1 MMFRRE
7 GRSVA
12 IDFRLTA
19 SQRDLQLRSRKF
31 AKEVLLP
38 AIEAETLPTPEQR
51 FAATKPAYE
60 AMIAAGFLRKC
71 IPVSAGG
78 ESAGLTDT
86 AIMVEE
92 LYAVN
97 ASVTLTLIG
106 TVLGLLPLLI
116 GGTEQQRGR
125 LLSPFLKQAGAPLA
139 GFCATEPGGS
149 ANAAS
154 PPPGEGVRT
163 MATLRGDRWIIEGR
177 KSWVSSATGWD
188 RQGADVLS
196 VVCRTDPD
204 APPERG
210 ISVIVVERPVSGL
223 VYERAIDS
231 VGHRAHLLPQFNLKG
246 VSVSRDNI
254 LGSVGGGLALVAACF
269 TGAAALVGIFAVAL
283 MRAAFEFTL
292 AFARTERRGGID
304 PIIEHQ
310 AVGYALADAKI
321 AIETT
326 RFFCWR
332 ACHAVDVQSP
342 AAQELAIEAKVHGS
356 ETAVRVL
363 TDLMRVVGVES
374 YDHALPLGR
383 LLQDALALPLFG
395 GGNIGV
401 RRRQLHAILK
411 RPEYDPLITSGE
423 AEV

>member
-1 MMFRRE
+1 
-7 GRSVA
+7 VA

-19 SQRDLQLRSRKF
+19 RQRELQLESRKF
-31 AKEVLLP
+31 ASKVLSP
-38 AIEAETLPTPEQR
+38 ALQAEALPTAEQR
-51 FAATKPAYE
+51 FAATRSAYE

-71 IPVSAGG
+71 IPVAAGG
-78 ESAGLTDT
+78 ENAGLVDT
-86 AIMVEE
+86 ALMVEE
-92 LYAVN
+92 FYAVN

-116 GGTEQQRGR
+116 GGTEEQRSR
-125 LLSPFLKQAGAPLA
+125 LLPPFLKPAGAPLA

-163 MATLRGDRWIIEGR
+163 TATLRGDRWIIEGR

-188 RQGADVLS
+188 RKGADILTVL
-196 VVCRTDPD
+196 CRTDPD

-210 ISVIVVERPVSGL
+210 ISVLVVGRPAPGL
-223 VYERAIDS
+223 VFERAIDS
-231 VGHRAHLLPQFNLKG
+231 LGHRAHLLPQFNFNEVG
-246 VSVSRDNI
+246 VSRDDV
-254 LGSVGGGLALVAACF
+254 LGGLGGGLALTAACF

-283 MRAAFEFTL
+283 MRAAFDFTL
-292 AFARTERRGGID
+292 AFARTEARGGVL

-310 AVGYALADAKI
+310 AVGYALADAKT
-321 AIETT
+321 AIEAT
-326 RFFCWR
+326 RWLCWR
-332 ACHAVDVQSP
+332 ACQAVDVQSP
-342 AAQELAIEAKVHGS
+342 GAQELAIAAKVHGS

-363 TDLMRVVGVES
+363 TDLMRIVGVES

-383 LLQDALALPLFG
+383 LLRDALALPLFG

-411 RPEYDPLITSGE
+411 RPEYDPLMTSGE
-423 AEV
+423 VEA

>member
-1 MMFRRE
+1 M
-7 GRSVA
+7 A

-19 SQRDLQLRSRKF
+19 SQRDLQRQSRAF
-31 AKEVLLP
+31 AKEVLAQ

-60 AMIAAGFLRKC
+60 ALIAAGFLRKC
-71 IPVSAGG
+71 IPHSVGG
-78 ESAGLTDT
+78 ENAGLIDT
-86 AIMVEE
+86 AIIVEE

-116 GGTEQQRGR
+116 GGTPEQRNR
-125 LLSPFLKQAGAPLA
+125 LLPPFLKPAGAPLA

-163 MATLRGDRWIIEGR
+163 LARLSGDKWIIEGR

-188 RQGADVLS
+188 RKGADILS
-196 VVCRTDPD
+196 VLCRTDPD
-204 APPERG
+204 APAERG
-210 ISVIVVERPVSGL
+210 ISVILVERPASGL
-223 VYERAIDS
+223 VFERAIDS
-231 VGHRAHLLPQFNLKG
+231 AGHRAHLLPQFHLKEVG
-246 VSVSRDNI
+246 VPSDNV
-254 LGSVGGGLALVAACF
+254 LGRPGGGLALTAACF

-283 MRAAFEFTL
+283 MRAAFGL
-292 AFARTERRGGID
+292 ALDFARNEKRGGIH
-304 PIIEHQ
+304 PVIEHQ
-310 AVGYALADAKI
+310 AVGYALADAKM
-321 AIETT
+321 AIEAT
-326 RFFCWR
+326 RYLCWR
-332 ACHAVDVQSP
+332 ACRAVDLQSP
-342 AAQELAIEAKVHGS
+342 GAEELAIEAKVFGS

-363 TDLMRVVGVES
+363 TDLMRVVGIES

-401 RRRQLHAILK
+401 RRRRLHAILQ
-411 RPEYDPLITSGE
+411 RSEYDPLAAGSEVE
-423 AEV
+423 A

>member
-1 MMFRRE
+1 
-7 GRSVA
+7 VA

-19 SQRDLQLRSRKF
+19 SQRELQLRSREF
-31 AKEVLLP
+31 ARDVLFP
-38 AIEAETLPTPEQR
+38 AIEAETLATPEAR

-71 IPVSAGG
+71 IPLSAGG
-78 ESAGLTDT
+78 ENAGLIDT

-116 GGTEQQRGR
+116 GGTEAQRSR
-125 LLSPFLKQAGAPLA
+125 LLPAFLKQAGAPLA

-154 PPPGEGVRT
+154 PKPGEGVRT
-163 MATLRGDRWIIEGR
+163 TAPLQGDRWIIDGR

-188 RQGADVLS
+188 RKGADLLS
-196 VVCRTDPD
+196 VLCRTDPD
-204 APPERG
+204 APPESG
-210 ISVIVVERPVSGL
+210 ISVILVERPASGL
-223 VYERAIDS
+223 VFERAIDS
-231 VGHRAHLLPQFNLKG
+231 VGHRAHLLPQFNLRG
-246 VSVSRDNI
+246 VSVPRDHV
-254 LGSVGGGLALVAACF
+254 LGGPGGGLALTAGSF

-292 AFARTERRGGID
+292 AFARTDRRGGIH

-310 AVGYALADAKI
+310 AVGYALADAKM

-326 RFFCWR
+326 RCICWR
-332 ACHAVDVQSP
+332 ACQAVDV
-342 AAQELAIEAKVHGS
+342 
-356 ETAVRVL
+356 
-363 TDLMRVVGVES
+363 
-374 YDHALPLGR
+374 
-383 LLQDALALPLFG
+383 
-395 GGNIGV
+395 
-401 RRRQLHAILK
+401 
-411 RPEYDPLITSGE
+411 
-423 AEV
+423 

>member
-1 MMFRRE
+1 M
-7 GRSVA
+7 A

-19 SQRDLQLRSRKF
+19 SQRKLQLRSRKF
-31 AKEVLLP
+31 AKEVLSD

-71 IPVSAGG
+71 IPLSAGG

-97 ASVTLTLIG
+97 ASITLTLIG

-116 GGTEQQRGR
+116 GGTDEQRTR
-125 LLSPFLKQAGAPLA
+125 LLPAFLKQAGAPLA

-149 ANAAS
+149 ANPAS

-163 MATLRGDRWIIEGR
+163 TATLRGDRWIIDGR

-188 RQGADVLS
+188 RKGADILTVL
-196 VVCRTDPD
+196 CRTDPD

-210 ISVIVVERPVSGL
+210 ISVMLVERPASGL
-223 VYERAIDS
+223 VFERAIIS

-246 VSVSRDNI
+246 VSVPGDNV
-254 LGSVGGGLALVAACF
+254 LGSPGGGLALTAACF

-292 AFARTERRGGID
+292 AFARTEKRGGSH

-321 AIETT
+321 AIEAA
-326 RFFCWR
+326 RCFAWR
-332 ACHAVDVQSP
+332 ACQAVMCNRP
-342 AAQELAIEAKVHGS
+342 
-356 ETAVRVL
+356 
-363 TDLMRVVGVES
+363 
-374 YDHALPLGR
+374 
-383 LLQDALALPLFG
+383 
-395 GGNIGV
+395 V
-401 RRRQLHAILK
+401 RRNWRSKQRSMVRKRQC
-411 RPEYDPLITSGE
+411 GC
-423 AEV
+423 

>member
-1 MMFRRE
+1 M
-7 GRSVA
+7 A

-19 SQRDLQLRSRKF
+19 SQRELQLRSRKF
-31 AKEVLLP
+31 AKEVLSD
-38 AIEAETLPTPEQR
+38 AMEAETLPTPEER

-71 IPVSAGG
+71 IPLSAGG

-97 ASVTLTLIG
+97 ASITLTLIG

-116 GGTEQQRGR
+116 GGTEEQRSR
-125 LLSPFLKQAGAPLA
+125 LLPPFLKQAGAPLA

-163 MATLRGDRWIIEGR
+163 TATLRGDRWIIDGR

-188 RQGADVLS
+188 RKGADILS
-196 VVCRTDPD
+196 VLCRTDPD

-210 ISVIVVERPVSGL
+210 ISVMLVERPASGL
-223 VYERAIDS
+223 VFERAIDS

-246 VSVSRDNI
+246 VSVPGDNV
-254 LGSVGGGLALVAACF
+254 LGSLGGGLALTAACF

-292 AFARTERRGGID
+292 AFARTEKRGGIH

-310 AVGYALADAKI
+310 AVGYALADAKT
-321 AIETT
+321 AIEAT
-326 RFFCWR
+326 RCFCWR
-332 ACHAVDVQSP
+332 ACQAVDVQSP
-342 AAQELAIEAKVHGS
+342 GAQELAIEAKVHGS

-363 TDLMRVVGVES
+363 TDLMRIVGVES

-411 RPEYDPLITSGE
+411 RPEYDPLMTSGE